1 MNEKISVIVPVY
13 NAEAYLDKCIESLI
27 RQSYDNLE
35 IILIDDKSTDKSL
48 KICYEWRE
56 RDERIS
62 VFEHSNNKGQASAR
76 NLGLEKASGKYITF
90 VDSDDWIEEKLI
102 EKLYNKLKEENADI
116 SCCGFRLVY
125 EKGGAHNIQRKNL
138 ILSSEK
144 AFGSMLANDGSII
157 GNEVWGKLFHSHIFK
172 EYRFVE
178 NMLYEDAHM
187 MLQVLQDDLKIVC
200 IDTCLYNYYIR
211 DNSTMRK
218 VFDIHELD
226 RLKVWQYAL
235 YLAEDRYK
243 KFIRQAEIRKLR
255 CELYLY
261 YKLKKNKGIDP
272 NKENICMLAQDI
284 VKYNLNDIKTLANVK
299 EKFLFLLIK
308 FSHFNVKGSKK

>member
-1 MNEKISVIVPVY
+1 MTNEKISVIVPVY

-48 KICYEWRE
+48 EICHKWRKMD
-56 RDERIS
+56 RRIS
-62 VFEHSNNKGQASAR
+62 VFEHSDNKGQASAR
-76 NLGLEKASGKYITF
+76 NLGLDKASGNYITF
-90 VDSDDWIEEKLI
+90 VDSDDWIEKKLI
-102 EKLYNKLKEENADI
+102 EKLYDKLKEANVNI
-116 SCCGFRLVY
+116 SCCGFKLVY
-125 EKGGAHNIQRKNL
+125 EKGGSHNIQRKNL
-138 ILSSEK
+138 ILSSEE
-144 AFGSMLANDGSII
+144 AFGSMLDNDGSII
-157 GNEVWGKLFHSHIFK
+157 GNEVCGKLFQRHIFK
-172 EYRFVE
+172 EHRFVE

-187 MLQVLQDDLKIVC
+187 MLQVLQDNLKIAC

-235 YLAEDRYK
+235 YLAENRYK
-243 KFIRQAEIRKLR
+243 KFIRQAKIRKLR

-261 YKLKKNKGIDP
+261 YKFLKNKEIDP
-272 NKENICMLAQDI
+272 NKENVCMLAQDI
-284 VKYNLNDIKTLANVK
+284 VKNNLSDIKKLANVK
-299 EKFLFLLIK
+299 EQFLFLLIK
-308 FSHFNVKGSKK
+308 LSHLTA